1 MGTWGEAVFE
11 CDAAEDWVEQLV
23 SQGKTA
29 IVLKPLTSVL
39 KMRAG
44 GVLEADLCASALAA
58 AEVIAAAQGHPC
70 RGLPDE
76 IRDWLG
82 ERDFAPSP
90 ADVKLARDAVTRI
103 ATSSELRELW
113 ENARAWSTG
122 LKKLVER
129 LDRAPKPRKPTQ
141 RPSAPRK
148 AAPGK
153 SADQSNSNDAST
165 VKLSEVRKIVRQRKG
180 GLAIIGGKPDYLGFE
195 GAIVRDLV
203 AIGNCPDLQQLKELD
218 LSGRGISDR
227 GLEAIARLTNLQV
240 LDLDVPCVTDAGIAH
255 LQVLSNLKGLK
266 IRRSQLTDAG
276 LEHLV
281 ALKSLK
287 LLTVEK
293 SAVTPAGLNKLAR
306 QLGCK
311 VFSDVLK

>member
-1 MGTWGEAVFE
+1 MGAWREAVFE
-11 CDAAEDWVEQLV
+11 CDSAEEWAEQLI
-23 SQGKTA
+23 SQGKSA
-29 IVLKPLTSVL
+29 MVLKPLTSVL

-58 AEVIAAAQGHPC
+58 AEVIAAALGHPC

-90 ADVKLARDAVTRI
+90 ADIKLARDAVTRI

-113 ENARAWSTG
+113 ENASVWSTG

-129 LDRAPKPRKPTQ
+129 LDRAPKPRKPMPRT
-141 RPSAPRK
+141 SAPRK

-153 SADQSNSNDAST
+153 SADQSNSKDAAT
-165 VKLSEVRKIVRQRKG
+165 VKLSEIRKIVKQRKG
-180 GLAIIGGKPDYLGFE
+180 GLAIIGGEPKYLGFE
-195 GAIVRDLV
+195 GAIVRDLI

-255 LQVLSNLKGLK
+255 LRALSNLKGLTIK
-266 IRRSQLTDAG
+266 RSQITDAG

-287 LLTVEK
+287 ALTVEK